1 MSGNAQV
8 YANYRNSAV
17 ETASPGKLLLM
28 LYNGAIRNL
37 DRAVRAIAD
46 NDLESAHTMLVK
58 TQDIIIE
65 FMCTLNMDYEIAEK
79 LLGLYEYMHQQL
91 IKANINKDVE
101 IIKEVQG
108 FLVEL
113 RDVWQEALNKTAGSS
128 MPQVAAG
135 SRSGINIRG

>member
-37 DRAVRAIAD
+37 DRAVQAIAD
-46 NDLESAHTMLVK
+46 NDFESAHTMLVK

-101 IIKEVQG
+101 IIKEVRG

-128 MPQVAAG
+128 VPQVAAG
-135 SRSGINIRG
+135 GRSGINIRG